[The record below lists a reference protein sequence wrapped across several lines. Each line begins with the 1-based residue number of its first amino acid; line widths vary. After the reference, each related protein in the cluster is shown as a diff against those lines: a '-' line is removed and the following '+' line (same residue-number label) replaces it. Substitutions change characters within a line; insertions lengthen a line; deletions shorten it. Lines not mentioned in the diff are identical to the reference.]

1 MGQMM
6 TEYLIQRAG
15 LKSSDVQFILSGQ
28 NRESQ
33 SAALTSATVDA
44 IMGDEPFASELVAQ
58 GVAVK
63 LLDLHP
69 LKQNNDL
76 FGGSMVRAALA
87 TREDIYLQRPETVK
101 KVQHMFDLALQ
112 WLSTHSAQEVA
123 DKLAGQPGFDATR
136 SKLLV
141 EVLQRNSDM
150 FPTRLAWNAQ
160 AVATTERFFH
170 SMAGSTKDLHLPFA
184 NFVHDPVD

>member
-1 MGQMM
+1 M
-6 TEYLIQRAG
+6 YN
-15 LKSSDVQFILSGQ
+15 LS
-28 NRESQ
+28 RPDKIAQ

-44 IMGDEPFASELVAQ
+44 LMGDEPFASELVAQ

-76 FGGSMVRAALA
+76 FGGPMVRAALA
-87 TREDIYLQRPETVK
+87 TREDIYVQHPATVK
-101 KVQHMFDLALQ
+101 KVQRMFDLALQ
-112 WLSTHSAQEVA
+112 WLSTHSAQEAV

-141 EVLQRNSDM
+141 EVLQRSQGM
-150 FPTRLAWNAQ
+150 FPTRLAWDAQ
-160 AVATTERFFH
+160 AVAATERFFH
-170 SMAGSTKDLHLPFA
+170 GIAASPEESQLLFTS
-184 NFVHDPVD
+184 FVR